1 MKHITLI
8 IVFLI
13 SYTIQAQSE
22 KINAKEVID
31 MQVNTAALKA
41 EISKSGNYR
50 DAFNSFFQL
59 MSENLTNESKSLKL
73 NFTLFDV
80 KSIFEKDLAI
90 DYNFAKETFSRNL
103 QFNLETEYDGNFK
116 TKGYTV
122 GATYSL
128 INKRDKDLADFTNTS
143 LDTNHIAL
151 IDRMNSISGEIVKQ
165 IMGAENTGIAE
176 KTADLDVLNKLVNH
190 YINNEEIPENI
201 QQSEVYVDFN
211 NKLQS
216 ITFDGPVNKFTK
228 EKIVTAKEMV
238 DYVHALKKDL
248 YDNLAKKPLWTVSV
262 SGSTNENVNFNKASL
277 STIYLQ
283 GIDNKFEL
291 DLRSGFTYTDTL
303 AVEKLKRVGFNIKA
317 GVNYQ
322 FKDGNDRSLFEI
334 KGYGEYNSILKNA
347 LPDEDKN
354 TFLAN
359 ADFRIRLSDDL
370 WVPITIKY
378 DIENSNF
385 LGFLN
390 ITYNFDTNTD

>member
-1 MKHITLI
+1 MKYRTLI
-8 IVFLI
+8 IIFLI

-31 MQVNTAALKA
+31 MQIKTAALKA

-80 KSIFEKDLAI
+80 KSIFDKDLAI
-90 DYNFAKETFSRNL
+90 DYNFAKETFSRNI
-103 QFNLETEYDGNFK
+103 QFNLETEHDGNFK
-116 TKGYTV
+116 TKGYTAGV
-122 GATYSL
+122 TFSI
-128 INKRDKDLADFTNTS
+128 INKRDKDLADFTNTN
-143 LDTNHIAL
+143 LDTNYIAL
-151 IDRMNSISGEIVKQ
+151 IDKINSISSEIAKK
-165 IMGAENTGIAE
+165 IMSAENKDMAE
-176 KTADLDVLNKLVNH
+176 KTTNLDVLNKIVNH

-201 QQSEVYVDFN
+201 QQSEVYNNFS
-211 NKLQS
+211 NKLKS
-216 ITFDGPVNKFTK
+216 ITFAGPINKFTK

-238 DYVHALKKDL
+238 DYIHALKEDM
-248 YDNLAKKPLWTVSV
+248 YEDLAKKPLWTVSL
-262 SGSTNENVNFNKASL
+262 SGSTNEDVNFNKASL
-277 STIYLQ
+277 STVYLQ
-283 GIDNKFEL
+283 GLDNSFEL
-291 DLRSGFTYTDTL
+291 DLRSGLTYTDTI

-322 FKDGNDRSLFEI
+322 FKNGNERSLFEI
-334 KGYGEYNSILKNA
+334 KGYGEYSSILKNA

-370 WVPITIKY
+370 WVPLTVKY
-378 DIENSNF
+378 DIKNSNF

-390 ITYNFDTNTD
+390 ITYNFETNTN